1 MNYSEL
7 SEVYNY
13 NYNNSNCNNYQ
24 KELNDPQIIL
34 DDYEILL
41 TNLDDYKKKYEDL
54 LANNNYFLNYLK
66 SSQNN
71 HFNVMNIINN
81 YSINDNNLNEIYNGY
96 NTKIKEN
103 YEEWIKNTYTPQL
116 LMIENNIE
124 LIENK
129 INNYRNLFL
138 FIINKILKSTVIN
151 DVETK
156 KLCPICFEN
165 EVDMCINPCGH
176 TICNK
181 CTISNR
187 TTNSFNKCYSCRTN
201 IKDYIKIFFS
211 V

>member
-7 SEVYNY
+7 TEVYNY
-13 NYNNSNCNNYQ
+13 NYNNNSNNCQ

-41 TNLDDYKKKYEDL
+41 TNLDEYKKKYEDL
-54 LANNNYFLNYLK
+54 LANNNFFLNYIK

-96 NTKIKEN
+96 NIKIREN

-187 TTNSFNKCYSCRTN
+187 TTNSFTKCYSCRTN
-201 IKDYIKIFFS
+201 IKDYIKIYFS

>member
-54 LANNNYFLNYLK
+54 LANNAYFLNYLK

>member
-7 SEVYNY
+7 TEVYNY

-41 TNLDDYKKKYEDL
+41 TNLDEYKKKYEDL
-54 LANNNYFLNYLK
+54 LANNNYFLNYIK